1 MKPNGGFV
9 KFITDEIRLAVG
21 AEKDG
26 FRASVLNAK
35 HSVAKIKE
43 LMQNTGGL
51 QIVAAIYDTESG
63 KVEFDT

>member
-1 MKPNGGFV
+1 MDKY
-9 KFITDEIRLAVG
+9 
-21 AEKDG
+21 EKQQE
-26 FRASVLNAK
+26 
-35 HSVAKIKE
+35 IKE